1 MTIEKHSARLW
12 RNDITGLRALA
23 VLPVLVYHAF
33 PELIP
38 GGFFGVDVFFVISGY
53 LISGIIFRGLAAGTF
68 SYRIFYEKRI
78 RRIIP
83 NLVLLLL
90 AVAAVGWFVLLPDE
104 FRNLAKHIYSSAAF
118 IENFRLL
125 RELGYFTE
133 DALRKPLLHL
143 WSLAIEE
150 QFYIAFPILC
160 ALVWRLSRSAKRLG
174 ILVGLITAG
183 ALAACLAA
191 SDKNFAFYF
200 PLTRFWELGAGIV
213 LAHAETFG
221 GWSAER
227 LDSSVRNALSLGGLA
242 GIVLPMA
249 LYGNAA
255 AHPGAVTLLPVL
267 GAVALIAAAPGAVVN
282 CTLLSWRPMTY
293 VGLISY
299 SLYLW
304 HWPLLSYL
312 FIYYPHPSAGVL
324 AGALALSFLIASL
337 VYFLVENPLRRSAH
351 PRTVSI
357 ALLAA
362 LALAFGMGWAIK
374 VFNGFPKR
382 DQLDAP
388 VMAVRADH
396 EWAPYNAAP
405 EVSAEGIT
413 LRTETP
419 GDFPAVF
426 FFGDSHCAEYYLR
439 AERLAAQY
447 GVPAAM
453 FAQSGKFLF
462 SRSDWPKEFR
472 ALSKLIADP
481 RLKTLVVASMWG
493 TKTEDPLFADQL
505 KDLRAAVKARGNL
518 KLFVLL
524 DYPWTPSVDG
534 RQGDFDPL
542 RHYDRSDFKASDFIV
557 PLPKEENWRRG
568 NDLVQRVLG
577 DVAEFIDPTPFVC
590 PNGMCNLL
598 KWYKDDD
605 HLQVRRIEKEGVW
618 LDRIFEDAA
627 GRLAEHRAVPASS
640 AVAH

>member
-1 MTIEKHSARLW
+1 MTTANHSSHLW

-23 VLPVLVYHAF
+23 VLPVLVFHAF

-53 LISGIIFRGLAAGTF
+53 LISGIIFRGLAAGSF
-68 SYRIFYEKRI
+68 SYRVFYEKRI

-90 AVAAVGWFVLLPDE
+90 AVAAAGWFVLLPDE

-118 IENFRLL
+118 VENFRLL
-125 RELGYFTE
+125 GELGYFTE

-160 ALVWRLSRSAKRLG
+160 AAVWRCSRSTKLLG
-174 ILVGLITAG
+174 ILVGLITLG
-183 ALAACLAA
+183 SLAACLVV

-200 PLTRFWELGAGIV
+200 PFTRFWELGAGIV

-221 GWSAER
+221 GWRAER
-227 LDSSVRNALSLGGLA
+227 LGSGVCSALSLLGLA

-249 LYGNAA
+249 LYGSAA

-267 GAVALIAAAPGAVVN
+267 GAAALIAAAPGALVN
-282 CTLLSWRPMTY
+282 RTLLSWRPMTY

-312 FIYYPHPSAGVL
+312 FIYYPHPSAGVMT
-324 AGALALSFLIASL
+324 GALALSFLIASL
-337 VYFLVENPLRRSAH
+337 VYFCVENPLRRSGNPGA
-351 PRTVSI
+351 VST

-362 LALAFGMGWAIK
+362 LVLAFGMGQAIQ
-374 VFNGFPKR
+374 VAQGFPKR
-382 DQLDAP
+382 SHLDQP
-388 VMAVRADH
+388 VLAVRAVS
-396 EWAPYNAAP
+396 EWAPYEAAP
-405 EVSAEGIT
+405 ELRMEGIT
-413 LRTETP
+413 LRTATP
-419 GDFPAVF
+419 GDFPAVL

-439 AERLAAQY
+439 AERLGAQY
-447 GVPAAM
+447 GVPTAM
-453 FAQSGKFLF
+453 FAQAGKFLF

-481 RLKTLVVASMWG
+481 RLKTLVIANMWEN
-493 TKTEDPLFADQL
+493 KMEDPLFAGQL
-505 KDLRAAVKARGNL
+505 EELRAAVKARGDL

-524 DYPWTPSVDG
+524 DYPWTPTVDG
-534 RQGDFDPL
+534 RQGGYDPL

-557 PLPKEENWRRG
+557 PLPQEENWRRG
-568 NDLVQRVLG
+568 NALVRRVLG
-577 DVAEFIDPTPFVC
+577 DVADFIDPTPHVC
-590 PNGMCNLL
+590 PDGMCNLL

-605 HLQVRRIEKEGVW
+605 HLQPLRLEKEAVW
-618 LDRIFEDAA
+618 LDRIFEYAA
-627 GRLAEHRAVPASS
+627 GRRNEHRAVPVSR